1 MEKQKDTSIV
11 GWGKNR
17 HNVDHYITPESTTK
31 ALMEREKFEGTIWE
45 CASGDGS
52 MSKILESFNKTL
64 SSDIRDD
71 NEVYG
76 RKGVDFLNDF
86 QPFKFENI
94 ITNPPYR
101 YAQQFVEKALSFDEV
116 KKVAMLLKLSFLEGI
131 GRYNFFKSTPLKKV
145 YVFCKR
151 QGVYHA
157 DKEPNGSG
165 LIAYAWFVW
174 DKQYSGE
181 PTIDWIY
188 ENRKPSDSKGSPSEN
203 SFNKDYQETSSE
215 VSQIPNGTSDN
226 PDIMFNLRGRLQSCE
241 KQ

>member
-17 HNVDHYITPESTTK
+17 HNVDYYITPESTTL

-52 MSKILESFNKTL
+52 MSRVLEKFNVTL
-64 SSDIRDD
+64 SSDIRRD
-71 NEVYG
+71 EKVYG
-76 RKGVDFLNDF
+76 IKGVDFLKTMGFGDIVEINAHGKIF
-86 QPFKFENI
+86 QNKIDNI

-101 YAQQFVEKALSFDEV
+101 YAQKFVEKALSFEEV

-145 YVFCKR
+145 LVFCKR
-151 QGVYHA
+151 QQVYHA

-165 LIAYAWFVW
+165 LIAYAWFIW

-188 ENRKPSDSKGSPSEN
+188 ENRKPSNSKGLATQD
-203 SFNKDYQETSSE
+203 SFNFFGGKS
-215 VSQIPNGTSDN
+215 P
-226 PDIMFNLRGRLQSCE
+226 
-241 KQ
+241 